1 MRVLKVPLFFSCQIL
16 GWGRSMGSFRGT
28 IPCSSK
34 RKIGGQLWCLIWLK
48 EKVQFFAPKK
58 LETLSLR
65 EFRQISVGKKNRQI
79 VVSNV
84 SSCSRQNWREKRWKK
99 RSILRSLSI
108 EEKTICARYIRGFLF
123 IRKNSCSRLRFGNSF
138 RYSKQK
144 EEKKKKFRQNRK
156 KYVKNTNFL
165 LRPYMKRR
173 VFDKKCFTL
182 RVFINLW

>member
-1 MRVLKVPLFFSCQIL
+1 MVFDLA
-16 GWGRSMGSFRGT
+16 
-28 IPCSSK
+28 K
-34 RKIGGQLWCLIWLK
+34 RKSP
-48 EKVQFFAPKK
+48 V
-58 LETLSLR
+58 
-65 EFRQISVGKKNRQI
+65 FRAKKNWKPCRFVNSGRYPSEKKI
-79 VVSNV
+79 AK
-84 SSCSRQNWREKRWKK
+84 SSCRTCRPAPVK
-99 RSILRSLSI
+99 I
-108 EEKTICARYIRGFLF
+108 EEKKDEKKKHTSFLKYRRKNNFCARNIRGFLF

-144 EEKKKKFRQNRK
+144 EKKKKKFRQNRK

>member
-1 MRVLKVPLFFSCQIL
+1 
-16 GWGRSMGSFRGT
+16 MGSLRGT
-28 IPCSSK
+28 IPCSFK
-34 RKIGGQLWCLIWLK
+34 RKIGGQLWCLILAK
-48 EKVQFFAPKK
+48 RKSPVFRAKK
-58 LETLSLR
+58 TGNPVASWIQADIR
-65 EFRQISVGKKNRQI
+65 RKKKI
-79 VVSNV
+79 VK
-84 SSCSRQNWREKRWKK
+84 SSCRTCRPPVKNWREKRWKK
-99 RSILRSLSI
+99 KHTSFLKYRR
-108 EEKTICARYIRGFLF
+108 KNNFCARNIRGFLF

-144 EEKKKKFRQNRK
+144 EKKKKKFRQNRK

>member
-1 MRVLKVPLFFSCQIL
+1 MEQFPVPLKERLVANYGVWF
-16 GWGRSMGSFRGT
+16 G
-28 IPCSSK
+28 SK
-34 RKIGGQLWCLIWLK
+34 RSP
-48 EKVQFFAPKK
+48 VFRAKK
-58 LETLSLR
+58 TGNPVASWIQADIR
-65 EFRQISVGKKNRQI
+65 RKKNRQI

-84 SSCSRQNWREKRWKK
+84 SSSRQKLKRKK
-99 RSILRSLSI
+99 MKKKKHTSFLKYRR
-108 EEKTICARYIRGFLF
+108 KNNFCARYIRGFLF

-144 EEKKKKFRQNRK
+144 EKKKKKFRQNRK

>member
-1 MRVLKVPLFFSCQIL
+1 MVFDLAP
-16 GWGRSMGSFRGT
+16 
-28 IPCSSK
+28 
-34 RKIGGQLWCLIWLK
+34 K
-48 EKVQFFAPKK
+48 EVQFFAPKK

-84 SSCSRQNWREKRWKK
+84 SSPVKLKRKRWKK
-99 RSILRSLSI
+99 EAYFVLKYRR
-108 EEKTICARYIRGFLF
+108 KTICARNIRGFLF

-144 EEKKKKFRQNRK
+144 KRRKNFVKSKKIRK
-156 KYVKNTNFL
+156 KYQFSAPPVYETSCF
-165 LRPYMKRR
+165 RSP
-173 VFDKKCFTL
+173 CFTL

>member
-1 MRVLKVPLFFSCQIL
+1 MANYGVWF
-16 GWGRSMGSFRGT
+16 
-28 IPCSSK
+28 
-34 RKIGGQLWCLIWLK
+34 WLK

-58 LETLSLR
+58 NWKPCRFVNSGRYPSE
-65 EFRQISVGKKNRQI
+65 KKSSNRRVER
-79 VVSNV
+79 VVLPS
-84 SSCSRQNWREKRWKK
+84 NWREKRWKK
-99 RSILRSLSI
+99 KHTSFLKYRR
-108 EEKTICARYIRGFLF
+108 KNNFCARNIRGFLF

-144 EEKKKKFRQNRK
+144 EKKKKKFRQNRK

>member
-1 MRVLKVPLFFSCQIL
+1 MVFDLA
-16 GWGRSMGSFRGT
+16 
-28 IPCSSK
+28 K
-34 RKIGGQLWCLIWLK
+34 RKSP
-48 EKVQFFAPKK
+48 V
-58 LETLSLR
+58 
-65 EFRQISVGKKNRQI
+65 FRAKKNWKPCRFVNSGRYPSEKKI
-79 VVSNV
+79 VK
-84 SSCSRQNWREKRWKK
+84 SSCRTCRPPVKNWREKRWKK

-144 EEKKKKFRQNRK
+144 EKKKKKFRQNRK